1 MLKSK
6 RIGALVAAFAAS
18 ALVLSG
24 CASSGSDGDEQQTG
38 PAEEGAFPITI
49 EHAYGET
56 TLEQAPEG
64 VIAWG
69 WGSADAM
76 LALDVVPA
84 AMQQQ
89 AYGGNEEG
97 VLPWAAEKISELGA
111 EKPTVLETTTGE
123 VPIEQVAAVDADVF
137 LAPYSGL
144 TQDEYDQ
151 LTGMGLQVIAYQG
164 EAWTTPW
171 RDVIATVADVLGMP
185 AAGDELLARI
195 DEQIQAKAAEHP
207 EFEGKTV
214 IHALDSQGTLFA
226 YKEADARSE
235 FTTGIGFELSPALEA
250 IDTDEATFYT
260 TVSPENVD
268 QLEADVIVLYADTQE
283 AMDAFLESEQGK
295 LLPQH
300 ETGGIAQI
308 VGVESVASMSPP
320 TALSLPWGLD
330 DYVDE
335 LAAAVA
341 E

>member
-24 CASSGSDGDEQQTG
+24 CASDGGDSAEEQQTG
-38 PAEEGAFPITI
+38 AAESGAFPITI

-56 TLEQAPEG
+56 TLEQEPEG

-97 VLPWAAEKISELGA
+97 VLPWAAEKIEELGA
-111 EKPTVLETTTGE
+111 ETPTVLETTTGE
-123 VPIEQVAAVDADVF
+123 VPIEQVASVDADVF

-151 LTGMGLQVIAYQG
+151 LTDMGMQVIAYQG

-171 RDVIATVADVLGMP
+171 RDVIATVADVLGKSS
-185 AAGDELLARI
+185 AGDELLAGI
-195 DEQIQAKAAEHP
+195 DEQIAAKAAEHP

-226 YKEADARSE
+226 YKAADARSE
-235 FTTGIGFELSPALEA
+235 FTTGIGFELSPALDA

-295 LLPQH
+295 LLPQQ

-308 VGVESVASMSPP
+308 VGVENVAAMSPP

-330 DYVDE
+330 EYIDA
-335 LAAAVA
+335 LAAAV
-341 E
+341 

>member
-24 CASSGSDGDEQQTG
+24 CASSGGDGDEQQTG

-111 EKPTVLETTTGE
+111 ETPTVLETTTGE

-144 TQDEYDQ
+144 TQDEYRP
-151 LTGMGLQVIAYQG
+151 ARR
-164 EAWTTPW
+164 AW
-171 RDVIATVADVLGMP
+171 GC
-185 AAGDELLARI
+185 
-195 DEQIQAKAAEHP
+195 
-207 EFEGKTV
+207 
-214 IHALDSQGTLFA
+214 
-226 YKEADARSE
+226 RS
-235 FTTGIGFELSPALEA
+235 SP
-250 IDTDEATFYT
+250 TR
-260 TVSPENVD
+260 VRHGRRRG
-268 QLEADVIVLYADTQE
+268 
-283 AMDAFLESEQGK
+283 AM
-295 LLPQH
+295 
-300 ETGGIAQI
+300 
-308 VGVESVASMSPP
+308 
-320 TALSLPWGLD
+320 
-330 DYVDE
+330 
-335 LAAAVA
+335 
-341 E
+341 